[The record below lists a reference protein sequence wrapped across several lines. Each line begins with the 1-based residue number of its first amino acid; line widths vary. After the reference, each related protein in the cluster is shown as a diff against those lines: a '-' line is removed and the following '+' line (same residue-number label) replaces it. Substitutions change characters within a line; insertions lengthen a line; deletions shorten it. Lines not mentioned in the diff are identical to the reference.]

1 MDSKRS
7 LFIVVEGIDGVGKTT
22 CSRMLAE
29 MIGGHYYKTPPPM
42 FEQVRAKIDLA
53 GDLMTRFLFYLTTL
67 SVASTEIKNLLEA
80 KKVLCDRFVCSTIAY
95 HRALGVDTSFIDF
108 HKLPLISPDFTFYL
122 WAREEVI
129 RQRICGRGLK
139 SLSDE
144 WLEKD
149 RELQARI
156 HEEFLSFPVHDID
169 TSDLTPEEVCKKII
183 AITS

>member
-1 MDSKRS
+1 MSNKHS

-22 CSRMLAE
+22 CTRMLAK
-29 MIGGHYYKTPPPM
+29 MMRGHYYKTPPPM

-53 GDLMTRFLFYLTTL
+53 GDLVTRFLFYLTTL
-67 SVASTEIKNLLEA
+67 SVASAEIRKLLEG
-80 KKVLCDRFVCSTIAY
+80 KNVLCDRFVYSTIAY
-95 HRALGVDTSFIDF
+95 HKALGVDISFVDF
-108 HKLPLISPDFTFYL
+108 HKLPLILPNFTFYL

-129 RQRICGRGLK
+129 RQRIDGRGSK

-149 RELQARI
+149 RKLQVRV
-156 HEEFLSFPVHDID
+156 HEEFLSLPVYDID
-169 TSDLTPEEVCKKII
+169 TSNLNPKEVCEKII